1 MRFCRAAR
9 GRNRSPAGESTPEL
23 AADARQMREEI
34 KSIKSMWAKLES
46 SVSEG
51 NEPAQEDADKERAAE
66 AGAPDADN
74 YW

>member
-1 MRFCRAAR
+1 
-9 GRNRSPAGESTPEL
+9 
-23 AADARQMREEI
+23 MREEI

-51 NEPAQEDADKERAAE
+51 NEPAQGDADKERVAE